1 MNRAATYG
9 ASPWPD
15 EQAAPFTAGSF
26 CSKAGLIVMVIYAAC
41 CGMFFD
47 RTINDVN
54 QYTQIASPT
63 AQIAPTYDADGNT
76 LLGSTPVPGVSGG
89 VSPTVSYSYDKE
101 NLLKTATVGNT
112 KEESLYDGLSRR
124 VETRTYNREP
134 STGIVTLTHT
144 APFVY
149 DGWLQ
154 AQELDSVGSPMAL
167 KQFAA
172 LPAARGG
179 GMTTVRSYTN
189 AAGREGISSSGA
201 MRADSWVTLPSE
213 IPSRA
218 GHLQIEK
225 ILEIQSG
232 RGSHYLDFQV
242 PTSNLRVPANGTT
255 TSGGALQFQ
264 LNNPVFI
271 NPNTFR
277 RPPGRPGG

>member
-15 EQAAPFTAGSF
+15 EQASPFTAGSF

-124 VETRTYNREP
+124 VETRTYNRES

-172 LPAARGG
+172 LPAAKGASGVDDLIRAGSALDRGG
-179 GMTTVRSYTN
+179 LTK
-189 AAGREGISSSGA
+189 AGRA
-201 MRADSWVTLPSE
+201 L
-213 IPSRA
+213 
-218 GHLQIEK
+218 EK
-225 ILEIQSG
+225 H
-232 RGSHYLDFQV
+232 GS
-242 PTSNLRVPANGTT
+242 
-255 TSGGALQFQ
+255 
-264 LNNPVFI
+264 
-271 NPNTFR
+271 
-277 RPPGRPGG
+277 RPGSVFPQATGNVGAKSTQGQAILDDILRSNQQSIKPNSYGGRDVFDLNTLRGVRYDGNGNMVGFLEP

>member
-124 VETRTYNREP
+124 RN
-134 STGIVTLTHT
+134 ST
-144 APFVY
+144 A
-149 DGWLQ
+149 W
-154 AQELDSVGSPMAL
+154 
-167 KQFAA
+167 
-172 LPAARGG
+172 AR
-179 GMTTVRSYTN
+179 R
-189 AAGREGISSSGA
+189 
-201 MRADSWVTLPSE
+201 W
-213 IPSRA
+213 
-218 GHLQIEK
+218 H
-225 ILEIQSG
+225 
-232 RGSHYLDFQV
+232 
-242 PTSNLRVPANGTT
+242 
-255 TSGGALQFQ
+255 
-264 LNNPVFI
+264 
-271 NPNTFR
+271 
-277 RPPGRPGG
+277 